1 MMSRHGRKTAVPIL
15 SISKLKLRAL
25 LLLAGLF
32 VGGQAHAGLFSD
44 DEAHQ
49 RIQQLVERA
58 SRLEEKLLETNK
70 QQAESSKQQTQ
81 AMIELQT
88 QIESLNA
95 ELRKLRGQNE
105 ELVHNLQDAERRQ
118 KDFYVDLD
126 ARVRQMESAA
136 SDAVI
141 PSSAITA
148 PAIIPSAK
156 ATESSPPAE
165 DALILEN
172 RAFEAAYGPFKAG
185 SYQKVLDAFE
195 AFLKKFPDSVHV
207 PNVYYQMGN
216 AYFAVNE
223 YKSALDSYQTLVRK
237 YSYSPHTADAMLG
250 VAACQQ
256 ELDDKVNARKTLQQ
270 VIAKFPG
277 SAAAD
282 TARKRLKTYQ

>member
-70 QQAESSKQQTQ
+70 QQAESSRQQTQ
-81 AMIELQT
+81 AMIELQS

-105 ELVHNLQDAERRQ
+105 ELVHNLQDAEKRQ

-126 ARVRQMESAA
+126 TRIRQMESAA
-136 SDAVI
+136 PVAPIGAPDLT
-141 PSSAITA
+141 PS
-148 PAIIPSAK
+148 PKAK
-156 ATESSPPAE
+156 ESSPPAE

-172 RAFEAAYGPFKAG
+172 RAFEAAYGSLKAG
-185 SYQKVLDAFE
+185 SYQKALDAFE
-195 AFLKKFPDSVHV
+195 AFLKKFPDSVHG
-207 PNVYYQMGN
+207 PNVHYQMGN
-216 AYFAVNE
+216 AYFEVNE

-237 YSYSPHTADAMLG
+237 YSYSPHMADAMLG

-256 ELDDKVNARKTLQQ
+256 KLDDKVEARKTLQQ
-270 VIAKFPG
+270 VIAKYPG
-277 SAAAD
+277 SPAAD
-282 TARKRLKTYQ
+282 TARKRLKTYK

>member
-1 MMSRHGRKTAVPIL
+1 MMSRPGRKTAVPIL

-81 AMIELQT
+81 AMIELQS

-95 ELRKLRGQNE
+95 ELRKMRGQNE
-105 ELVHNLQDAERRQ
+105 ELVHNLQDAEKRQ

-126 ARVRQMESAA
+126 TRVRQMESAA
-136 SDAVI
+136 PVAPIGASDLT
-141 PSSAITA
+141 PS
-148 PAIIPSAK
+148 PQAK
-156 ATESSPPAE
+156 ASSPPAD
-165 DALILEN
+165 DALLLEN
-172 RAFEAAYGPFKAG
+172 RAFEAAYGFLKAG
-185 SYQKVLDAFE
+185 SYQKALDAFE

-207 PNVYYQMGN
+207 PNVHYQMGN
-216 AYFAVNE
+216 AYFAVKE
-223 YKSALDSYQTLVRK
+223 YKSALDSYQILVRK
-237 YSYSPHTADAMLG
+237 YSYSPHTADAMLA

-256 ELDDKVNARKTLQQ
+256 ELEDKAEAKKTLQQ

>member
-1 MMSRHGRKTAVPIL
+1 MMSRPGRKTVVPIL

-58 SRLEEKLLETNK
+58 SRLEEKLLENNK

-81 AMIELQT
+81 AMIELQS

-105 ELVHNLQDAERRQ
+105 ELVHNLQDAEKRQ

-126 ARVRQMESAA
+126 TRVRQMESAP
-136 SDAVI
+136 V
-141 PSSAITA
+141 A
-148 PAIIPSAK
+148 PIGAPDLTHSPKAK
-156 ATESSPPAE
+156 ESSPPAE

-172 RAFEAAYGPFKAG
+172 RAFEAAYGFLKAG
-185 SYQKVLDAFE
+185 SYQKALDAFE

-207 PNVYYQMGN
+207 PNVHYQMGN
-216 AYFAVNE
+216 AYFEVNE
-223 YKSALDSYQTLVRK
+223 YKSALTSYQTLVRK
-237 YSYSPHTADAMLG
+237 YSFSPHVADAMLG

-256 ELDDKVNARKTLQQ
+256 ELDDKVEARKTLQQ
-270 VIAKFPG
+270 VIAKYPG
-277 SAAAD
+277 SATAD
-282 TARKRLKTYQ
+282 TARKRLKTYK